1 MRVFIF
7 YLLSTYMN
15 LQEQIQADIIV
26 AMKAKENKKLTTLR
40 GLTAA
45 IKNAIIDHDGD
56 FTNEDTEKI
65 VARQVKQLKDAMK
78 DFEAGGREDLVE
90 QNKIEISVLETYL
103 PEQMSDEELQ
113 EIVSQVIFETGASS
127 PADMGKIMGKVMA
140 KVQGKADGN
149 KVKEAV
155 LVLLK

>member
-1 MRVFIF
+1 
-7 YLLSTYMN
+7 MN